1 MKIMK
6 RVVLIIFLMSDIYSQ
21 DDTTKVETNQ
31 LEIKSQ
37 DLSIS
42 VLWTLFGFT
51 HAKYSKNFDNGKKE
65 YGFMLGTFGYD
76 EDYNGDEEIDI
87 IDGVSYGWKGATGGK
102 GSYRVYRKEGARGLF
117 AQAELS
123 LLYYTWGFKESDS
136 NWKDVNTFFINP
148 AANIGYKYYLPF
160 FDNKFFIEGLLG
172 IGYNYTDPKDG
183 DVKFLGL
190 DDDDDDDTT
199 PEVVEENGAAEFVPD
214 LGINIGFSF

>member
-6 RVVLIIFLMSDIYSQ
+6 RVVLIIFLVSNIYSQ
-21 DDTTKVETNQ
+21 EDTTKVETNQ

-123 LLYYTWGFKESDS
+123 VLNYTWGYKNNDS
-136 NWKDVNTFFINP
+136 SWKDVNTFLVNP
-148 AANIGYKYYLPF
+148 AANLGYKYYIPF
-160 FDNKFFIEGLLG
+160 FDNKFFIEAMLG

-190 DDDDDDDTT
+190 DDDDDDEST
-199 PEVVEENGAAEFVPD
+199 PEIVEDNGIAEFVPD